1 MSCKLKKSMIK
12 NYDELPMFINA
23 DLLAELF
30 GVSRASAYELM
41 RKRNFPSFRIG
52 KRILVSRENLIAW
65 VESRSEKG
73 GTR

>member
-1 MSCKLKKSMIK
+1 MKKSMIK
-12 NYDELPMFINA
+12 SYDELPMFINA

-41 RKRNFPSFRIG
+41 RERNFPSFRIG

>member
-1 MSCKLKKSMIK
+1 MIK

>member
-1 MSCKLKKSMIK
+1 MIK

-41 RKRNFPSFRIG
+41 RERNFPSFRIG

-65 VESRSEKG
+65 VEIRSEKG

>member
-1 MSCKLKKSMIK
+1 MKKSMIK

-23 DLLAELF
+23 DLLAGLF

-41 RKRNFPSFRIG
+41 RERNFPSFRIG

>member
-1 MSCKLKKSMIK
+1 MIK

-41 RKRNFPSFRIG
+41 REKNFPSFRIG
-52 KRILVSRENLIAW
+52 KRIVVSKENLRTWI
-65 VESRSEKG
+65 ESRSEKG

>member
-1 MSCKLKKSMIK
+1 MIK

-23 DLLAELF
+23 DLLAGLF

-41 RKRNFPSFRIG
+41 RERNFPSFRIG

>member
-1 MSCKLKKSMIK
+1 MKKSMIK
-12 NYDELPMFINA
+12 SYDELPIFINA

-41 RKRNFPSFRIG
+41 RERNFPSFRIG

>member
-1 MSCKLKKSMIK
+1 MKKSMIK
-12 NYDELPMFINA
+12 NYDELPMFISAN
-23 DLLAELF
+23 LLAELF

-41 RKRNFPSFRIG
+41 RERNFPSFRIG

>member
-1 MSCKLKKSMIK
+1 MKKSMIK

-41 RKRNFPSFRIG
+41 RERNFPSFRIG

-65 VESRSEKG
+65 VESRSEKV

>member
-1 MSCKLKKSMIK
+1 MKKSMIK

-41 RKRNFPSFRIG
+41 REKNFPSFRIG
-52 KRILVSRENLIAW
+52 KRILVSKENLRTWI
-65 VESRSEKG
+65 ESRSEKG

>member
-1 MSCKLKKSMIK
+1 MIK
-12 NYDELPMFINA
+12 NYDELPMFISAN
-23 DLLAELF
+23 LLAELF

-41 RKRNFPSFRIG
+41 RERNFPSFRIG

>member
-1 MSCKLKKSMIK
+1 LKKSMIK

-41 RKRNFPSFRIG
+41 RERNFPSFRIG

>member
-1 MSCKLKKSMIK
+1 MKKSMIN

-23 DLLAELF
+23 NLLAELF

-41 RKRNFPSFRIG
+41 REKNFPSFRIG
-52 KRILVSRENLIAW
+52 KRTLVSKENLRTWI
-65 VESRSEKG
+65 ESRSEKG

>member
-1 MSCKLKKSMIK
+1 MKKSMIK

-41 RKRNFPSFRIG
+41 RERNFPSFRIG

-65 VESRSEKG
+65 VESCSEKG
-73 GTR
+73 GAR

>member
-1 MSCKLKKSMIK
+1 MKKSMIK

-41 RKRNFPSFRIG
+41 RERNFPSFRIG
-52 KRILVSRENLIAW
+52 KRILVSRENLIVW
-65 VESRSEKG
+65 VESHSEKG
-73 GTR
+73 GAR

>member
-1 MSCKLKKSMIK
+1 MKKSMIN

-23 DLLAELF
+23 KLLAELF

-41 RKRNFPSFRIG
+41 REKNFPSFRIG
-52 KRILVSRENLIAW
+52 KRILVSKENLRTWI
-65 VESRSEKG
+65 ESRSEKG

>member
-1 MSCKLKKSMIK
+1 MKKSMIK

-23 DLLAELF
+23 NLLAELF

-41 RKRNFPSFRIG
+41 REKNFPSFRIG
-52 KRILVSRENLIAW
+52 KRILVSKENLRTWI
-65 VESRSEKG
+65 ESRSEKG

>member
-1 MSCKLKKSMIK
+1 MKKSMIK

-41 RKRNFPSFRIG
+41 REKNFPSFRIG

>member
-1 MSCKLKKSMIK
+1 MRCKLKKSMIK

-41 RKRNFPSFRIG
+41 REKNFPSFRIG

-65 VESRSEKG
+65 VESRSERG
-73 GTR
+73 GSR

>member
-1 MSCKLKKSMIK
+1 MIK

-23 DLLAELF
+23 DLLSELF
-30 GVSRASAYELM
+30 GVSKASAYELM
-41 RKRNFPSFRIG
+41 RERNFPSFRIG

>member
-1 MSCKLKKSMIK
+1 MIK

-41 RKRNFPSFRIG
+41 RERNFPSFRIG

-65 VESRSEKG
+65 VESRSEKDG
-73 GTR
+73 AR

>member
-1 MSCKLKKSMIK
+1 MKKSMIK

-41 RKRNFPSFRIG
+41 RERDFPSFRIG

>member
-1 MSCKLKKSMIK
+1 MKKSMIK

-23 DLLAELF
+23 NLLAELF

-41 RKRNFPSFRIG
+41 RERNFPSIRIG

>member
-1 MSCKLKKSMIK
+1 MIK

-41 RKRNFPSFRIG
+41 RERNFPSFRIG

-65 VESRSEKG
+65 VESCSEKG
-73 GTR
+73 GAR

>member
-1 MSCKLKKSMIK
+1 MKKSMIK

-41 RKRNFPSFRIG
+41 RERNFPSSRIG

>member
-1 MSCKLKKSMIK
+1 MKKSMIK

-23 DLLAELF
+23 NLLAELF

-41 RKRNFPSFRIG
+41 RERNFPSFRIG

>member
-1 MSCKLKKSMIK
+1 MKKSMIK

-41 RKRNFPSFRIG
+41 RERNFPSFRIG

-65 VESRSEKG
+65 VESRSEKDG
-73 GTR
+73 AR

>member
-1 MSCKLKKSMIK
+1 MIK

-23 DLLAELF
+23 NLLAELF

-41 RKRNFPSFRIG
+41 RERNFPSFRIG

-65 VESRSEKG
+65 VESRYEKG
-73 GTR
+73 GAR

>member
-1 MSCKLKKSMIK
+1 MIK
-12 NYDELPMFINA
+12 NYDELPMFISAN
-23 DLLAELF
+23 LLAELF

-41 RKRNFPSFRIG
+41 RERDFPSFRIG

>member
-1 MSCKLKKSMIK
+1 MKKSMIK

-23 DLLAELF
+23 DLLSELF

-41 RKRNFPSFRIG
+41 RERNFPSFRIG

>member
-1 MSCKLKKSMIK
+1 MKKSMIK
-12 NYDELPMFINA
+12 NYDELPMFISAN
-23 DLLAELF
+23 LLAELF

-41 RKRNFPSFRIG
+41 REKNFPSFRIG

-73 GTR
+73 GAR

>member
-1 MSCKLKKSMIK
+1 MKKSMIK

-41 RKRNFPSFRIG
+41 RERTFPSFRIG

-65 VESRSEKG
+65 VESRSDKG
-73 GTR
+73 GDR

>member
-1 MSCKLKKSMIK
+1 MIK

-41 RKRNFPSFRIG
+41 RERNFPSFRIG

>member
-1 MSCKLKKSMIK
+1 MKKSMIK
-12 NYDELPMFINA
+12 NYDELPMFISAN
-23 DLLAELF
+23 LLAELF

-41 RKRNFPSFRIG
+41 RERDFPSFRIG

>member
-1 MSCKLKKSMIK
+1 MKKSMIK
-12 NYDELPMFINA
+12 SYDELPMFINA

-41 RKRNFPSFRIG
+41 RERDFPSFRIG

>member
-1 MSCKLKKSMIK
+1 MIK

-23 DLLAELF
+23 NLLAELF

-41 RKRNFPSFRIG
+41 REKNFPSFRIG

>member
-1 MSCKLKKSMIK
+1 MKKSMIK

-41 RKRNFPSFRIG
+41 RERNFPSFRIG

-65 VESRSEKG
+65 VESRSERG
-73 GTR
+73 GSR

>member
-1 MSCKLKKSMIK
+1 MKKSMIK
-12 NYDELPMFINA
+12 TYDELPMFINA

-41 RKRNFPSFRIG
+41 RERNFPSFRIG
-52 KRILVSRENLIAW
+52 KRILVSREILIAW

-73 GTR
+73 GAR